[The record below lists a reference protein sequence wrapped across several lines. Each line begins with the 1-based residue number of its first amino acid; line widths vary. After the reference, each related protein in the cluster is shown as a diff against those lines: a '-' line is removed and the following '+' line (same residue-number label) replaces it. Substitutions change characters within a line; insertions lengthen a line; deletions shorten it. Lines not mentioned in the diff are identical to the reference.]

1 MTGEGKRLIAALAA
15 AALAAGF
22 LSACGDSDSS
32 SNENSTTTEAGT
44 RETGEGANGSGGDGN
59 GGEGKGDSGDD
70 RTAFDGYERAEVE
83 TPLEV
88 SGGGSE
94 QFRVEGGDN
103 SIQEYGEEA
112 DESELQEVA
121 EIVHGFYVARAAGE
135 WEKACSYLSASLREQ
150 LEQLGRKSEVK
161 GCGPFLEAFTTKLSA
176 STWREITT
184 VDAASMRHDG
194 EQAFLIYRGAGK
206 ETYAMPLNEEDGEW
220 KVTALSATPLG

>member
-1 MTGEGKRLIAALAA
+1 VTGEGKRLIAALAA

-22 LSACGDSDSS
+22 LSACGDSDSN
-32 SNENSTTTEAGT
+32 SNGGSTTTEAGA
-44 RETGEGANGSGGDGN
+44 RETGDGPDGSSGDGN
-59 GGEGKGDSGDD
+59 GGGGKGDSGDD

-94 QFRVEGGDN
+94 QFRVKGGDN

-135 WEKACSYLSASLREQ
+135 WEKACSYLSAGLREQ
-150 LEQLGRKSEVK
+150 LEQLGAKSEVK
-161 GCGPFLEAFTTKLSA
+161 GCGPFLEAFTTKLSP
-176 STWREITT
+176 SVWREITT
-184 VDAASMRHDG
+184 VDAASVRHDG

-206 ETYAMPLNEEDGEW
+206 EIYAMPLHDEDGEW
-220 KVTALSATPLG
+220 KVTALSATTLG